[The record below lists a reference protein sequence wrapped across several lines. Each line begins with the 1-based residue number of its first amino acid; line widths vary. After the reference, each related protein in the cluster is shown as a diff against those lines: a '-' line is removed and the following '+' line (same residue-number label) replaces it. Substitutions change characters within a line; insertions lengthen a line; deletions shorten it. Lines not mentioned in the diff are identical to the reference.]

1 MVCICKHSLAL
12 AIMEQKTEVPP
23 GWIITSLPQLKKRG
37 RPSNASTQQTQ
48 TRRHRSS
55 RRKADDGLR
64 MAAGG
69 ACAGASDARHAHDG
83 AGRVVVVWWPDRASL
98 VFGCS
103 RRPLEAQVFQ
113 NQTSFRPLSCLMAS
127 LFLSKFVSSSI
138 APPLSFTMNLCA
150 ASSFYFLVVI

>member
-83 AGRVVVVWWPDRASL
+83 AGRVVVVVWWPDRASL

-103 RRPLEAQVFQ
+103 RRPLEA
-113 NQTSFRPLSCLMAS
+113 
-127 LFLSKFVSSSI
+127 
-138 APPLSFTMNLCA
+138 
-150 ASSFYFLVVI
+150 